1 MKKRSKVRAVKN
13 SKRSSNDKALNSL
26 TKKFMLSAV
35 QVIAEKIVLLKKRND
50 GKVPYGE
57 FSKLWNAGK
66 ETYPKMSRKT
76 INNGLAKSQTPRKTW
91 GKGWHFHW
99 VQFAATTAKTSH
111 AIVAALTTVALLV
124 HF

>member
-76 INNGLAKSQTPRKTW
+76 INNYVKKIESAAEKKYLA
-91 GKGWHFHW
+91 
-99 VQFAATTAKTSH
+99 
-111 AIVAALTTVALLV
+111 
-124 HF
+124 